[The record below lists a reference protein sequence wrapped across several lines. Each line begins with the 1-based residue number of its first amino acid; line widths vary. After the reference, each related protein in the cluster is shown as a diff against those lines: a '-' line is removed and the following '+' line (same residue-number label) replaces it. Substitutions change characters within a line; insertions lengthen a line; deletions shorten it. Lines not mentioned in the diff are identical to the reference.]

1 MGFVSFILYILI
13 VVLVAQLFA
22 KQKLVTMLDTRT
34 TIQSIITNLSKA
46 SVTIVVGVIL
56 LIIVVRSVVIIPAGA
71 VGVFTLF
78 GKVQD
83 TELQSGFNIINP
95 LGEVTKLSIRTE
107 EYTMSI
113 ATAEGNIKGDDSIV
127 ALTNEG
133 LEVKLDMTILY
144 HLNQDEASEVYRM
157 VGLNFVE
164 KVIRPSIRSIIREEV
179 SRLSAKEIYSVKR
192 EELSADI
199 TTNLEATLA
208 DRGIVLEDVLLR
220 NVELPIKLAQS
231 IQEKLT
237 AEQESERYDF
247 VLDKEKKEADR
258 KRIEA
263 AGQRDS
269 QSIISESLSPA
280 YLQFLYIESL
290 KDREGTMYV
299 PVSPDNGLPLFK
311 NLP

>member
-208 DRGIVLEDVLLR
+208 NRGIVLEDVLLR

>member
-113 ATAEGNIKGDDSIV
+113 ATAEGNIKGDDSIA

>member
-179 SRLSAKEIYSVKR
+179 CRLSAK
-192 EELSADI
+192 
-199 TTNLEATLA
+199 
-208 DRGIVLEDVLLR
+208 
-220 NVELPIKLAQS
+220 
-231 IQEKLT
+231 
-237 AEQESERYDF
+237 
-247 VLDKEKKEADR
+247 
-258 KRIEA
+258 
-263 AGQRDS
+263 
-269 QSIISESLSPA
+269 
-280 YLQFLYIESL
+280 
-290 KDREGTMYV
+290 
-299 PVSPDNGLPLFK
+299 
-311 NLP
+311 